1 MSTAFGYG
9 TDLFDALSDEISS
22 SSNHYP
28 DCAVEINYLSEQLL
42 ALAPLYNALCD
53 LVLDKDN
60 GSDAKY
66 QYQLLM
72 ARKPL

>member
-9 TDLFDALSDEISS
+9 NDLFDVLSDEIGLEARY
-22 SSNHYP
+22 HP
-28 DCAVEINYLSEQLL
+28 DCAVEMNYLSEQLL
-42 ALAPLYNALCD
+42 ALAPLYNALCE
-53 LVLDKDN
+53 LVLEKDH

-72 ARKPL
+72 ARKR